1 MCRFGSDQTT
11 NNPNH
16 KKTMNITKVQLEE
29 LIANH
34 LKQEN
39 GLNEVLEF
47 TLNALMKNERSLH
60 LEAADANKANGYRPG
75 RVYGH
80 GKLLELRIPRD
91 RNGEFYPQVLALLRS
106 QQAETDKLVSAL
118 YGQGLTQS
126 QVGEVFERLYG
137 RHYSSSQI
145 GRMIEWMRE
154 DVAEWNGRPLE
165 ARYPIIFID
174 ALHVNVRRDSVQKE
188 AFYVVLGVREDRTRE
203 VLAIASQ
210 PQESATGWE
219 MLLEEL
225 RERGVQS
232 IGLVVADGLSGLE
245 DAVGRA
251 YPRAD
256 FQRCVTHLKRRL
268 LARVRSEDKPLLAD
282 DLREVFATDRKEDSP
297 EQGWK
302 RWQALCSKWQ
312 GKYRPFSNLKS
323 DRQYRACFSYLKYDY
338 RMRAMIYTTN
348 WIERL
353 HKDFRRVLKAR
364 NSMPDEDSVITL
376 LGHVSMNKR
385 AYTRK
390 VPNLDKEKRLFRNSS
405 HVKNS

>member
-1 MCRFGSDQTT
+1 MIIS
-11 NNPNH
+11 
-16 KKTMNITKVQLEE
+16 KVLLKD

-47 TLNALMKNERSLH
+47 TLNAMMTHERSLH
-60 LEAADANKANGYRPG
+60 LEDAAGNKGNGYRPG

-91 RNGEFYPQVLALLRS
+91 RNGEFYPKVLALLRS

-126 QVGEVFERLYG
+126 QVGDVFERLYG
-137 RHYSSSQI
+137 RHYSSSQV
-145 GRMIEWMRE
+145 GRMIDWMRK
-154 DVAEWNGRPLE
+154 DVAEWNSRPLE

-174 ALHVNVRRDSVQKE
+174 ALWVNVRRDSVKKE
-188 AFYVVLGVREDRTRE
+188 AFYVVLGVKEDRTRE
-203 VLAIASQ
+203 VLAISHQ
-210 PQESATGWE
+210 PEESATGWR

-225 RERGVQS
+225 RSRGVSS
-232 IGLVVADGLSGLE
+232 IGLIVADGLTGLE
-245 DAVGRA
+245 DAVAKVYGK
-251 YPRAD
+251 AD
-256 FQRCVTHLKRRL
+256 FQRCVTHVKRRL

-282 DLREVFATDRKEDSP
+282 DLRQVFATDRREDSP
-297 EQGWK
+297 DQGWQ

-312 GKYRPFSNLKS
+312 SKYNRFGRLKN
-323 DRQYRACFSYLKYDY
+323 DPLYRACFTYLSYDY
-338 RMRAMIYTTN
+338 RMRNMIYTTN

-385 AYTRK
+385 AYQRK
-390 VPNLDKEKRLFRNSS
+390 VPKLNYEERLFRNTS
-405 HVKNS
+405 HVKYS